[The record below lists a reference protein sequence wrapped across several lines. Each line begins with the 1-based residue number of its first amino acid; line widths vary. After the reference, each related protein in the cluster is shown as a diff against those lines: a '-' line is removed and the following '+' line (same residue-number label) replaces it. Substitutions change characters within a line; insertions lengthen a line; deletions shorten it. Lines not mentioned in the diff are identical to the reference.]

1 MKFTILAIFL
11 LIGTIAYSQK
21 SDLTIK
27 ITDVENSNGK
37 IQIGLYNTEK
47 GFLDESKQY
56 KKVRITASAPTTTY
70 TFRGLPDG
78 TYAIA
83 IYHDENNDS
92 ECNRNLIGI
101 PTEEF
106 GFSNNVRPVVSAP
119 SFKSAKF
126 SLTEDKT
133 LTIKIDN

>member
-11 LIGTIAYSQK
+11 LLGTLVYSQK
-21 SDLTIK
+21 SNLTIK
-27 ITDVENSNGK
+27 ITDVENRKGK

-56 KKVRITASAPTTTY
+56 KKVRITATAPTTTY
-70 TFRGLPDG
+70 TFRSLPEG

-83 IYHDENNDS
+83 IYHDENSDN

-119 SFKSAKF
+119 SYKKAKF
-126 SLTEDKT
+126 SLTENKT
-133 LTIKIDN
+133 ITIKIDK

>member
-1 MKFTILAIFL
+1 MKFTILALFL
-11 LIGTIAYSQK
+11 LLGSLVYSQK
-21 SDLTIK
+21 SNLTIK
-27 ITDVENSNGK
+27 ITDIENSKGK
-37 IQIGLYNTEK
+37 IQIGLYNTEI

-56 KKVRITASAPTTTY
+56 KRVRITASVPTTTY
-70 TFRGLPDG
+70 TFRSLPPG

-83 IYHDENNDS
+83 IYHDENNDN

-101 PTEEF
+101 PTEKF

-119 SFKSAKF
+119 SFKNAKF